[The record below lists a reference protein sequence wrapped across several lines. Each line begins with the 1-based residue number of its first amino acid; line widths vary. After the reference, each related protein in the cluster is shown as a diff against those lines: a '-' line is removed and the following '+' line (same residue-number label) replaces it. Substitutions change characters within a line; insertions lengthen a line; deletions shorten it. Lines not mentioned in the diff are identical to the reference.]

1 MDEQGNN
8 TMSKK
13 SRRDLVKVQHP
24 RYLQANKRQKGVILD
39 EFVAVTGMHR
49 KSAIRLLR
57 HGYASPRAGRGRPR
71 VYTGDTV
78 GVLVAV
84 WQVYGNLCGKRLAP
98 FMAEG
103 VKALERHEELVV
115 GPETREQLLSM
126 SASTIDRY
134 LARFRSK
141 SARGLSTTK
150 PGTLLRQAIPI
161 RTFAEWDEEQPGFL
175 EVDLVAHCGE
185 STTGQFLQ
193 TLTATDIRTGWTECL
208 PLAHRS
214 QAQVS
219 GAIEHLTACLPFPLR
234 GIDSDNDG
242 VFINNTLF
250 RHCQEQAI
258 TFTRCRPYHKNDQA
272 HVEQKNW
279 SIVRRTI
286 GYRRYESPEALALL
300 QTIYANLRLYV
311 NFFQPVQ
318 KLLTK
323 QRQGSKVHKT
333 YDQAMTPH
341 QRVMAEPSIP
351 IQTMMRLQL
360 QFLHLNPAALKR
372 RIDANLR
379 LLWSLPQ

>member
-1 MDEQGNN
+1 
-8 TMSKK
+8 
-13 SRRDLVKVQHP
+13 
-24 RYLQANKRQKGVILD
+24 
-39 EFVAVTGMHR
+39 MHR

-57 HGYASPRAGRGRPR
+57 HGYADSRPGRGRPR
-71 VYTGDTV
+71 VYAGDTV
-78 GVLVAV
+78 GALVEV
-84 WQVYGNLCGKRLAP
+84 WPVYGNLCGKRLAP

-103 VKALERHEELVV
+103 VKALERHEELMV
-115 GPETREQLLSM
+115 GPEIREQLLAM

-134 LARFRSK
+134 LARFRSGTV
-141 SARGLSTTK
+141 RGLSTTK
-150 PGTLLRQAIPI
+150 PGTLLGQAIPV
-161 RTFAEWDEEQPGFL
+161 RTFAEWNEDQPGFL
-175 EVDLVAHCGE
+175 EMDLVAHSGE
-185 STTGQFLQ
+185 STAGQFLQ

-219 GAIEHLTACLPFPLR
+219 AAIEALTACLPFPLR

-242 VFINNTLF
+242 VFINETLF

-286 GYRRYESPEALALL
+286 GYRRYESPEALTLL
-300 QTIYANLRLYV
+300 QAIYADLRLYV

-333 YDQAMTPH
+333 YDQAKTPH
-341 QRVMAEPSIP
+341 QRVMAEPGVP
-351 IQTMMRLQL
+351 IETKMRLQQQYL
-360 QFLHLNPAALKR
+360 ELNPAALKR

-379 LLWSLPQ
+379 RLWALPR